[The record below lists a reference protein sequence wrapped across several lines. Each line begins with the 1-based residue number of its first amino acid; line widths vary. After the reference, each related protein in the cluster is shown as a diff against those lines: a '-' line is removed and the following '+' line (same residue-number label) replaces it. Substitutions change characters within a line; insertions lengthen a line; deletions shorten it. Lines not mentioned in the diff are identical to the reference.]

1 MEKENLIR
9 PSLLS
14 ADFTSL
20 ESDID
25 EMIKY
30 SITSAHFD
38 VMDGSF
44 VDQISFGQP
53 IFKSL
58 LNKYKDKINFDIHL
72 MTVNPLK
79 QVESFYQAGS
89 KDITFHYEAYFKGYR
104 KLEEYKKQHPDL
116 KLGIAISPCTH
127 VEEIFSILDIFEQV
141 LVMSVEPGKGGQP
154 FVEGSEIKINKLD
167 KYRKEKNLNYII
179 GVDGGIND
187 KTGPLCAINGA
198 DYLVAGSYY
207 FKAENREESLKKIHA
222 QINSH
227 DNC

>member
-14 ADFTSL
+14 ADFSSFK
-20 ESDID
+20 SDID
-25 EMIKY
+25 EMINY

-38 VMDGSF
+38 VMDGTF

-58 LNKYKDKINFDIHL
+58 LNKYKGKIDFDVHL

-89 KDITFHYEAYFKGYR
+89 RDITFHYEAYFKGYK
-104 KLEEYKKQHPDL
+104 KLKELKKQHPDL
-116 KLGIAISPCTH
+116 KLGIAISPSTA
-127 VEEIFSILDIFEQV
+127 VEEVFSILDIFDQV
-141 LVMSVEPGKGGQP
+141 LVMSVVPGKGGQP
-154 FVEGSEIKINKLD
+154 FIEGSEIKINKLD

-179 GVDGGIND
+179 GVDGGINVV
-187 KTGPLCAINGA
+187 TGPLCANNGA
-198 DYLVAGSYY
+198 DFLVAGSYY
-207 FKAENREESLKKIHA
+207 FKAENRKESLKKIHDK
-222 QINSH
+222 INH
-227 DNC
+227 DNS